1 VPELSEVA
9 EFWMN
14 WAVQLAVALGTVGAV
29 VVAVAGDYIRGKCF
43 PPKLSIEIADS
54 AGELTS
60 MHLTYYDTATDTQIV
75 RTEDARFYRLRVTNE
90 QRWSPVKHAQGIL
103 VRIEKPAEDGR
114 LISTWTSDV
123 PIQWKHQTSIP
134 APRTIG
140 PPSEIDLCAVV
151 KGKWLQLNPLF
162 KPLNIQDQY
171 RGPTTLVLSVLV
183 QADEYDTPV
192 VRVKVSWDGGW
203 HDGTHEMRDH
213 FNIAILPN

>member
-1 VPELSEVA
+1 
-9 EFWMN
+9 
-14 WAVQLAVALGTVGAV
+14 
-29 VVAVAGDYIRGKCF
+29 
-43 PPKLSIEIADS
+43 
-54 AGELTS
+54 
-60 MHLTYYDTATDTQIV
+60 
-75 RTEDARFYRLRVTNE
+75 
-90 QRWSPVKHAQGIL
+90 
-103 VRIEKPAEDGR
+103 
-114 LISTWTSDV
+114 V